1 MIKLIVTDMDGTFLN
16 SCQEITEYNRSAIE
30 YAQSKGAEFMIAT
43 GRNYT
48 TIRPMLEEY
57 HITCSCMLLNGAEF
71 RDKTGKIVRKTPIS
85 YKKGKELIRLLEHQG
100 FYPEIMDSDGFY
112 SIYSKE
118 QVKPGM
124 LGRMRCLHPQASEQ
138 ELEELMLES
147 VFYQKLQYGDSLEDL
162 EEQGVEISK
171 IIVFHQDRKL
181 IEETKRKIHQ
191 LGGLIASSSFP
202 NNIEINDI
210 HAQKGIALSEYIQE
224 QGIKKEEVMV
234 FGDGLNDYSLFT
246 EFPNSFAP
254 VNAMK
259 EIKEMAGAIIES
271 NNEDGVGKTIF
282 RCLK

>member
-16 SCQEITEYNRSAIE
+16 HHQEITEYNRSAIE

-48 TIRPMLEEY
+48 TIRPMLEHY

-71 RDKTGKIVRKTPIS
+71 RDKKGNIVKKTPIS
-85 YKKGKELIRLLEHQG
+85 YEKGKELIRLLECQG
-100 FYPEIMDSDGFY
+100 FYPEVMDSDGFY

-118 QVKPGM
+118 QAKLGM

-138 ELEELMLES
+138 ELEALMVDS
-147 VFYQKLQYGDSLEDL
+147 IFYQKLQYADSLEEL
-162 EEQGVEISK
+162 REQGIEISK

-181 IEETKRKIHQ
+181 IEETKEKIHQ

-210 HAQKGIALSEYIQE
+210 HAQKGIALSEYVQE
-224 QGIKKEEVMV
+224 LGIEKEEVMV

-259 EIKEMAGAIIES
+259 EIKEIAGTIIES
-271 NNEDGVGKTIF
+271 NDEDGVGKTIF
-282 RCLK
+282 RCIK